1 MDTITFPILLASTVL
16 AAILTGTINI
26 LLAWRK
32 SREEE
37 RSRVRTVFAE
47 AFAAYAEYKE
57 YPYVIR
63 RRNIEKPGEERVRIS
78 EQIRQTQE
86 HLNYY
91 LAWTR
96 AESDDVGLAY
106 DALIEQVRASAGV
119 AMKEAWQQPAITE
132 DAAMIIPSS
141 QVDLGS
147 LKTYEL
153 AYTTAIRK
161 HLNKISS
168 WWPKKS
174 AETVQE
180 TRVSDN
186 SGSAG
191 RRVMPLLEKMNCH
204 TNRGR

>member
-1 MDTITFPILLASTVL
+1 MDAITFPILLASTVL

-168 WWPKKS
+168 WWPKKVLKLFRKFACPPNPDLQGAAS
-174 AETVQE
+174 CP
-180 TRVSDN
+180 S
-186 SGSAG
+186 
-191 RRVMPLLEKMNCH
+191 LKK
-204 TNRGR
+204 

>member
-1 MDTITFPILLASTVL
+1 MDAITFPILLASTVL

-96 AESDDVGLAY
+96 AESDDVGRAY

-119 AMKEAWQQPAITE
+119 AMKEAWQQPAIAE

-147 LKTYEL
+147 LKTYEA
-153 AYTTAIRK
+153 AYTTAVGK
-161 HLNKISS
+161 HLKKLSS
-168 WWPKKS
+168 WWSK
-174 AETVQE
+174 E
-180 TRVSDN
+180 R
-186 SGSAG
+186 
-191 RRVMPLLEKMNCH
+191 
-204 TNRGR
+204 

>member
-1 MDTITFPILLASTVL
+1 MDAITLPILLTSAVL
-16 AAILTGTINI
+16 AALLTGTINI

-96 AESDDVGLAY
+96 AESDDVGRAY

-147 LKTYEL
+147 LKTYEA
-153 AYTTAIRK
+153 AYTTAVGK
-161 HLNKISS
+161 HLKKLSS
-168 WWPKKS
+168 WWSKK
-174 AETVQE
+174 
-180 TRVSDN
+180 R
-186 SGSAG
+186 
-191 RRVMPLLEKMNCH
+191 
-204 TNRGR
+204 